1 MELIEQLDKLAAD
14 ATKEALKYPADNIML
29 GLIMQ
34 KLSNDAAAITTDFLS
49 SFNATFLLTI
59 SNRLNP
65 DGEVGE

>member
-14 ATKEALKYPADNIML
+14 ATREALKYPADNIML

-34 KLSNDAAAITTDFLS
+34 KLSNDAS
-49 SFNATFLLTI
+49 LLTI

-65 DGEVGE
+65 AGEVGE